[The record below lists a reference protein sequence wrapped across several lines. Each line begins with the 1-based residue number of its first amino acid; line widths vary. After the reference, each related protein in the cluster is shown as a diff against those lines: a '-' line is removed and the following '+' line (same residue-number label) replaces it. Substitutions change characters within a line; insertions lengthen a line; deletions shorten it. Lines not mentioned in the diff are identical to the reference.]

1 VTREDSFAENQ
12 DIIVQAM
19 LDGAFDA
26 IVAFDQSGKI
36 LTANPSM
43 TSMFGFTEHELLG
56 QNIQALIA
64 GEDQIQETAPHS
76 KKQDELTASSFIG
89 LSRELTG
96 LAKNGNTF
104 PISLSV
110 KTLQIAGSQIFVATV
125 RDKTHLNERQARL
138 EAIMNSAVD
147 PIITIDEKGIIDS
160 ANPATESIFGYSES
174 ELIGRN
180 IKLLMPDPYRDSHD
194 DYLKN
199 YCATGIR
206 KIIGIGREVT
216 GLRKDGST
224 FPMSLAVSEARVGA
238 RRIFT
243 GMVRDISELKK
254 AEQALAEINEQLEQ
268 RVQQR
273 TEELR
278 ETQAELVRNEK
289 FSTLGKVSGGIAHE
303 IRNPLNAIKTSAYY
317 LVNATNPTTHKIKE
331 HLERIDRQV
340 VMIDNVVTA
349 LSDVAKLPEA
359 NLVALNLRSFVE
371 TALRSFNLP
380 SNIDVVMEFEDDL
393 PPVLGD
399 RDQLMIALLNLL
411 RNARDAMPDGGE
423 LKIRGKTD
431 SNQVEL
437 SVTDSGTGITER
449 DLENILEPLFTTKA
463 RGMGLGLPIT
473 KAIVEKNKGSLKV
486 KSEMGVGSCFSI
498 FLTCSDGEH
507 RQP

>member
-1 VTREDSFAENQ
+1 
-12 DIIVQAM
+12 M

-26 IVAFDQSGKI
+26 IVAFDLGGKI
-36 LTANPSM
+36 VTANPSM
-43 TSMFGFTEHELLG
+43 TSMFGFTKEELIG
-56 QNIQALIA
+56 QEIHKLIA
-64 GEDQIQETAPHS
+64 GEDQLEERAPRS
-76 KKQDELTASSFIG
+76 EKQNELAASSFIG
-89 LSRELTG
+89 LRRELTG

-110 KTLQIAGSQIFVATV
+110 KALQIGESQIFVATV
-125 RDKTHLNERQARL
+125 RDETHFNERQARL

-160 ANPATESIFGYSES
+160 ANPATESVFGYSAS

-180 IKLLMPDPYRDSHD
+180 IKMLMPSPYRNSHD
-194 DYLKN
+194 GYLKN
-199 YCATGIR
+199 YCETGIR

-224 FPMSLAVSEARVGA
+224 FPMSLAVSEAKVGA

-243 GMVRDISELKK
+243 GMVRDITELKK

-317 LVNATNPTTHKIKE
+317 LLNATVPTPEKVRE

-359 NLVALNLRSFVE
+359 NLAELELKPFVE
-371 TALRSFNLP
+371 AAIRSLNLP
-380 SNIDVVMEFEDDL
+380 SNIHVVMEFEDHL
-393 PPVLGD
+393 PQVLGD

-423 LKIRGKTD
+423 LKVRGD
-431 SNQVEL
+431 SDSQHVEL
-437 SVTDSGTGITER
+437 SVTDSGTGITEH
-449 DLENILEPLFTTKA
+449 DLANVLEPLFTTKA

-498 FLTCSDGEH
+498 CLTRSQRHSD
-507 RQP
+507 